1 MFLATFV
8 NELHCGR
15 TVNTVGSARPGET
28 ILREGSKEEGDTGY
42 L

>member
-8 NELHCGR
+8 NEFHCER
-15 TVNTVGSARPGET
+15 TVNTVRSARPRET
-28 ILREGSKEEGDTGY
+28 ILREGSKEEEDTGY